1 MTHEARPAD
10 GTSAATA
17 TRTLSD
23 SDFAAPADDRYFED
37 YTAGA
42 VYEYG
47 HIAVTEAQIIEFA
60 RRFDPQPI
68 HADPDFAATG
78 PFGGLIASGWH
89 SAGILMRMI
98 ADHYLSRVASL
109 ASPGI
114 DELRWPAP
122 VRPGD
127 SLRLRATIVEAR
139 PSRSKPDRGLVRTRA
154 ELINQDDQV
163 VLSLIAMNILLCRHP
178 HNEA

>member
-1 MTHEARPAD
+1 MPQGTPPART
-10 GTSAATA
+10 GT
-17 TRTLSD
+17 LGEQ
-23 SDFAAPADDRYFED
+23 DFAVPIDDRYFED
-37 YTAGA
+37 YQAGA

-47 HIAVTEAQIIEFA
+47 YITVSEAEILDFA
-60 RRFDPQPI
+60 RAFDPQPI
-68 HADPDFAATG
+68 HVDPRFAAQG

-89 SAGILMRMI
+89 TAGIMMRLF

-127 SLRLRATIVEAR
+127 SLRLRARVAGAR
-139 PSRSKPDRGLVRTRA
+139 RSRSRPDRGLVRTAA

-163 VLSLIAMNILLCRHP
+163 VLSLTAMNILRARRP
-178 HNEA
+178 AGAG